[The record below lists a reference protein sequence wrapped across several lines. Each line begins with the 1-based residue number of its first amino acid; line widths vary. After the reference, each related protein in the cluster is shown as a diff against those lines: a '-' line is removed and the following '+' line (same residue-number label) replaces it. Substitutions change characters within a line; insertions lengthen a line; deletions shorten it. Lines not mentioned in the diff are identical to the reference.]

1 MAMTIN
7 TNFASMN
14 AQRNLLGTQSSL
26 NTSLQRLSTGLRIN
40 SAKDDAAGL
49 QIANRMTSQ
58 INGLNVAKRNANDGI
73 SMAQTAEGAL
83 QEYTNI
89 LHRMRDL
96 GVQAKNGTNSESD
109 RAALNKEF
117 QQMKKE
123 LDRITE
129 TTTYGKGEKLFEKLS
144 EGVNFQVGAESTN
157 PPATDVKTLATA
169 DKYDAM
175 QLVDDAM
182 AGLGLDVN
190 SEEDVKKIETLE
202 KALTGLSGGSSA
214 GTEVDLTNLGLTAS
228 TSGNDTEKKAAD
240 LAAAKEL
247 LSDLGITGVTLE
259 QGTNA
264 GKVKVKLDDE
274 LKADFVK
281 QKEVATALKPLVDK
295 STGELDE
302 TKFADNTVDVKTL
315 AEKMNDAGMASE
327 ILQPLDPNVINVKVD
342 SEQLNATKLGGIES
356 VDSAGNAI
364 NAIDDMIDAVGS
376 IRADLGA
383 TQNRFQS
390 TINNLGNI
398 AENMAVAKGRIM
410 DADIAAESANM
421 TKQNTMMQAGITV
434 LSQANQ
440 MPSMVSQLLR

>member
-123 LDRITE
+123 LDRIAE
-129 TTTYGKGEKLFEKLS
+129 TTTYGKGENLFDKLS
-144 EGVNFQVGAESTN
+144 EGVDFQVGADVASFDNMSKDEAKEFVTDALKDINSSVENYKADKALAEKLKTGSAIELSADVADSVDKVKDILTDAGIDQSVIDDINFKTENSKIKIEAADAVKIKEAMTEHSKKLDAFSTYMDTTTTSKLKDSAFGDSN
-157 PPATDVKTLATA
+157 DMTALATA
-169 DKYDAM
+169 
-175 QLVDDAM
+175 V
-182 AGLGLDVN
+182 
-190 SEEDVKKIETLE
+190 
-202 KALTGLSGGSSA
+202 
-214 GTEVDLTNLGLTAS
+214 
-228 TSGNDTEKKAAD
+228 GN
-240 LAAAKEL
+240 
-247 LSDLGITGVTLE
+247 
-259 QGTNA
+259 Q
-264 GKVKVKLDDE
+264 
-274 LKADFVK
+274 
-281 QKEVATALKPLVDK
+281 
-295 STGELDE
+295 
-302 TKFADNTVDVKTL
+302 
-315 AEKMNDAGMASE
+315 
-327 ILQPLDPNVINVKVD
+327 DPNVINVKVD
-342 SEQLNATKLGGIES
+342 SAMLDTEKLGAIS
-356 VDSAGNAI
+356 TADDAGKAME
-364 NAIDDMIDAVGS
+364 AIDAMIDAVGS

>member
-14 AQRNLLGTQSSL
+14 AQRNLLGTQNSL

-123 LDRITE
+123 LDRIAE
-129 TTTYGKGEKLFEKLS
+129 TTTYGKGENLFDKLS
-144 EGVNFQVGAESTN
+144 EGVDFQVGSDTAVPDPTKLDAKDATSLVEGVLEELGFN
-157 PPATDVKTLATA
+157 PNSATVKTEVGKLKTAMTNLAT
-169 DKYDAM
+169 
-175 QLVDDAM
+175 
-182 AGLGLDVN
+182 
-190 SEEDVKKIETLE
+190 
-202 KALTGLSGGSSA
+202 
-214 GTEVDLTNLGLTAS
+214 LTANNPQDNS
-228 TSGNDTEKKAAD
+228 QILGENVAKAQEYLDA
-240 LAAAKEL
+240 
-247 LSDLGITGVTLE
+247 LGIEGTVEKGTTKTKITLTE
-259 QGTNA
+259 E
-264 GKVKVKLDDE
+264 GKARAEE
-274 LKADFVK
+274 LKA
-281 QKEVATALKPLVDK
+281 VATALESV
-295 STGELDE
+295 TGDGAGKAVKLPTAAEDGTVNVKALADALTAAEIDAPEL
-302 TKFADNTVDVKTL
+302 
-315 AEKMNDAGMASE
+315 
-327 ILQPLDPNVINVKVD
+327 QDPNVINVTID
-342 SEQLNATKLGGIES
+342 SESLDTKQLGDISTAE
-356 VDSAGNAI
+356 DAGKAME
-364 NAIDDMIDAVGS
+364 AIDAMIDAVGS

>member
-129 TTTYGKGEKLFEKLS
+129 TTTYGKGENLFDKLS
-144 EGVNFQVGAESTN
+144 EGVDFQVGSDTAVPDPSALDKKD
-157 PPATDVKTLATA
+157 ATTA
-169 DKYDAM
+169 INDA
-175 QLVDDAM
+175 LNAIGVTTE
-182 AGLGLDVN
+182 GN
-190 SEEDVKKIETLE
+190 EDVKSDVTKAKKLFEGLASATNDGSADIAVTSLGVTAGNDKAKSVAAVE
-202 KALTGLSGGSSA
+202 KAL
-214 GTEVDLTNLGLTAS
+214 EDC
-228 TSGNDTEKKAAD
+228 
-240 LAAAKEL
+240 
-247 LSDLGITGVTLE
+247 GITGVTVAE
-259 QGTNA
+259 GTDPS
-264 GKVKVKLDDE
+264 KVKLTFSNEAKAEFGAMKE
-274 LKADFVK
+274 LATSLETFTEDGAGKGVKLPTADTESNYDISV
-281 QKEVATALKPLVDK
+281 
-295 STGELDE
+295 
-302 TKFADNTVDVKTL
+302 L
-315 AEKMNDAGMASE
+315 AEKMTAAGVESSA
-327 ILQPLDPNVINVKVD
+327 LTDPNVINVTID
-342 SEQLNATKLGGIES
+342 SESLDTKQLGDIATAE
-356 VDSAGNAI
+356 DAGKAME
-364 NAIDDMIDAVGS
+364 AIDAMIDAVGS